1 MKTIFA
7 IVILMAGAALP
18 AVAQESGS
26 ITPGMN
32 PEQVTAIFGP
42 PALTRV
48 QGDWGYYF
56 YTNDC
61 LPRCGSDDVVF
72 FRNGAV
78 VSAVLRA
85 PGRRFTGGAAAPA
98 LVRAQPGGP
107 AAAARAGAGAAV
119 GGVRVETMPA
129 RRRSVDLGVVRGR
142 PPAPEDTLR
151 SDSLIVD
158 TIPADTIPR
167 GPIRNPDERRDI
179 LRTDAFREDSLRL
192 RSLRND
198 SARIQVRPSSRPPGE
213 R

>member
-1 MKTIFA
+1 MKPIFA
-7 IVILMAGAALP
+7 LLISLATAALP
-18 AVAQESGS
+18 AGAQESGA

-32 PEQVTAIFGP
+32 PEQVTAVFGP

-48 QGDWGYYF
+48 QGDWSYHF

-107 AAAARAGAGAAV
+107 AAASGAGAGAAV
-119 GGVRVETMPA
+119 GGVRVETMPS
-129 RRRSVDLGVVRGR
+129 RRQPVNLGVVRGR

-151 SDSLIVD
+151 GDSLVVD

-167 GPIRNPDERRDI
+167 GPIPNPGERRDL

-198 SARIQVRPSSRPPGE
+198 SARIQVRPSSRPPPE